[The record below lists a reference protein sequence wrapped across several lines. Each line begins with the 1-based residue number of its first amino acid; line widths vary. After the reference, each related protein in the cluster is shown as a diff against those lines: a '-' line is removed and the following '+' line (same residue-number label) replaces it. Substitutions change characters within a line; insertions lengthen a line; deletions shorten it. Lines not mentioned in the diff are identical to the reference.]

1 MYSNLRFIA
10 NNIIKKEVD
19 MKKIYSLRELKTI
32 NLIINKPSIVFLR
45 WDLWAGKTTFTKHIL
60 WNILEITD
68 EISSPTYTYYNK
80 YWDNYHFDLY
90 RLKNYDE
97 FFSIGWEEILDNNEW
112 VILIEWPDIIGKY
125 YKPDIEIFFNKTEKE
140 GEREIE
146 IIKK

>member
-1 MYSNLRFIA
+1 LYSNLRFIA